1 MKFLAKMKEK
11 QMQRKIGGI
20 LCGLLC
26 AGGVLVV
33 PSAWAAD
40 YYGND
45 GVTKVP
51 TGANVTLNSGTYS
64 NVYGGYN
71 ETNVAPPDV
80 SQNTVSISG
89 TTTTDIV
96 FGGYSLYGNSKENT
110 VTISGNTMVNIVVGG
125 NSGENDAIKNYV
137 IIQNKSEI
145 KESVYGGYAKKKSDQ
160 NIVEISDSKIKEH
173 VYGAYAALTP
183 YGSAEKNSVKVGANS
198 IVEGNVYGA
207 HVTQSAKENI
217 VTVNSAAKI

>member
-1 MKFLAKMKEK
+1 MD
-11 QMQRKIGGI
+11 
-20 LCGLLC
+20 CC
-26 AGGVLVV
+26 APGGVLVV

-71 ETNVAPPDV
+71 EAKVAPPDV

-89 TTTTDIV
+89 TTNTDIV

-110 VTISGNTMVNIVVGG
+110 VTISGNTMGNIVVGG

-137 IIQNKSEI
+137 IIQNKSEV

-160 NIVEISDSKIKEH
+160 NIVEKATKQKAFKILISLTSLSPKI
-173 VYGAYAALTP
+173 LLPT
-183 YGSAEKNSVKVGANS
+183 
-198 IVEGNVYGA
+198 ILC
-207 HVTQSAKENI
+207 
-217 VTVNSAAKI
+217 